1 MNEKTIIAKV
11 ILGLTILAIGL
22 TAIVF
27 FWLNTQF
34 STPEQNEELNVK
46 YLEHYV
52 AAFQILAVG
61 VFAALIT
68 VVIPLL
74 LPEARDRFERFKES
88 RKAYS
93 KAKTA
98 VIYLP
103 DKVANAAD
111 MKEAI
116 TLVQEAHRQLHF
128 AETFENVIIE
138 KGYLAWFECPY
149 LWTIYNY
156 WQIEAVIRVL
166 RCSDFQGKKDRKLLR
181 KRLGVA
187 VQVVHKYF
195 GDRGTKFAGKKWVIM
210 PPSKREID
218 LVRFE
223 KEAELEKL
231 IDDKLGSL
239 FSDA

>member
-1 MNEKTIIAKV
+1 MIAKV
-11 ILGLTILAIGL
+11 ILGLVIFAIGF
-22 TAIVF
+22 TAAVF

-34 STPEQNEELNVK
+34 SPPEQNEKLNVK

-61 VFAALIT
+61 IFAAIVT

-74 LPEARDRFERFKES
+74 MPEARDRFERFKES

-103 DKVANAAD
+103 VKVANAAD
-111 MKEAI
+111 MKEAVI
-116 TLVQEAHRQLHF
+116 LVEEAHRQLHF
-128 AETFENVIIE
+128 AETFEKEIIE

-156 WQIEAVIRVL
+156 WQIEAVVKVL
-166 RCSDFQGKKDRKLLR
+166 RRSSLQVIEDSELLR
-181 KRLGVA
+181 KRLEVA
-187 VQVVHKYF
+187 VKIVHDYF
-195 GDRGTKFAGKKWVIM
+195 GDRGGKFAGKKWIIT
-210 PPSKREID
+210 PPSKSEGD
-218 LVRFE
+218 LKRFK
-223 KEAELEKL
+223 KEAELQKL
-231 IDDKLGSL
+231 IDDELDSL
-239 FSDA
+239 FSDD